1 MLSAQNDYKTTNLP
15 KFDYKNYHFGF
26 LLSYNSA
33 DFMIRDAAEFN
44 FKDSVL
50 GVTNSPQPGFNLA
63 LLASLNF
70 TKNIRL
76 RFVPGLSFQDRSLK
90 YSILADNGRIAET
103 EKRVESVYLDFPLLL
118 KLRTNRTGNFAAYAL
133 VGGKYSRDMQSQK
146 DVDNEVEEEIIVKLV
161 DSDIS
166 IDAGFG
172 FDFFLT
178 YFKFDI
184 EFKTAFGLD
193 NVLIQENTI
202 YSSPLDQ
209 LRTRTFILSFTFE
222 G

>member
-1 MLSAQNDYKTTNLP
+1 
-15 KFDYKNYHFGF
+15 
-26 LLSYNSA
+26 LSYNQA
-33 DFMIRDAAEFN
+33 YFQIRDAAEYEFR
-44 FKDSVL
+44 DSLL
-50 GVTNSPQPGFNLA
+50 GVSNVPQPGFNLA

-76 RFVPGLSFQDRSLK
+76 RFVPGLSFQDRNLK
-90 YSILADNGRIAET
+90 YQFLAENGRIAET

-133 VGGKYSRDMQSQK
+133 VGGKYSMDMQSQK
-146 DVDNEVEEEIIVKLV
+146 DVNNEIEEEIIVKLV
-161 DSDIS
+161 DEDIS

-172 FDFFLT
+172 FDFFLH
-178 YFKFDI
+178 YFKFGI
-184 EFKTAFGLD
+184 EFKTAFGLQ
-193 NVLIQENTI
+193 NVLIQEDTKF
-202 YSSPLDQ
+202 SAPMDQ